1 MSTVATHENYRA
13 THAKY
18 LETRKTVFANGLV
31 LYGVH
36 VVGPKTSIRICRIC
50 WECNTYFHHM
60 RKFYAGYVNPRF
72 GPLADYDVYKT
83 AFCFKCAGEIYENQS
98 LDDWRSERKFD
109 KFLNNRLR
117 RVIAEAMSILNSKT
131 TLGIQ
136 ALVKIC
142 IGYMELPPV
151 YWNYDPMYREDPP
164 KYLVDETE
172 NVVIGPKS
180 RVAHKS
186 LTIVLPPELAEL
198 CLEYLAGEPGFSFPL
213 QL

>member
-1 MSTVATHENYRA
+1 MGRTLHGPE
-13 THAKY
+13 
-18 LETRKTVFANGLV
+18 
-31 LYGVH
+31 H
-36 VVGPKTSIRICRIC
+36 V
-50 WECNTYFHHM
+50 
-60 RKFYAGYVNPRF
+60 KFQNPRVRYVTCEF
-72 GPLADYDVYKT
+72 CGKYPLLHYVEGKPSGYDYSVEL
-83 AFCFKCAGEIYENQS
+83 CFECTGGKHTKQS
-98 LDDWRSERKFD
+98 FSDWLREQEFED
-109 KFLNNRLR
+109 KFLNNRLP

-151 YWNYDPMYREDPP
+151 YQNCNPVWRENPP
-164 KYLVDETE
+164 KLLVDNTE
-172 NVVIGPKS
+172 RVTIGPKS